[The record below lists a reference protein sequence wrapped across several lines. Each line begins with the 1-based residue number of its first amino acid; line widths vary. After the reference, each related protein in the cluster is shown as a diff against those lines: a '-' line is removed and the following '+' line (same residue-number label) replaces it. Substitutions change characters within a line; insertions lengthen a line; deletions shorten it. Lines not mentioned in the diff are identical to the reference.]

1 MYSQLPS
8 LSTPTS
14 ASHITSLRRSPKAFQ
29 SPKAALSY
37 MYTNSG
43 TSSHFISPKHAKLS
57 KVAVSRSSSAFK
69 LPTLKTLAT
78 LDEAPSLPTPK
89 QVNFRVKSRSKP
101 ANSEATLFEKN
112 YQLNVPISKHSVPR
126 RPMAANKIDEAD
138 LKTSA
143 GTGAENTPT
152 QKDSEQ
158 QALSNHGFQS
168 KLPKEH
174 RRTDL
179 STTTYM
185 EWDQTPSKIIVKR
198 RANLSVKKK
207 VSPAAPMPRPDD
219 PDAEYF
225 TSMVR
230 ACGRSHGQFCADE
243 EAVPEAVRE
252 YLKWLESNF
261 RTMQLMRYDYVVE
274 NPKPITYQRQHPHKK
289 LLLLDLDETLI
300 HCSGDLSLRSQF
312 EMEID
317 FINHE
322 GVPLRGLL
330 NIRPHARQFLQNMS
344 EHFEVVIFTASMKY
358 YADRILRVLDPQRK
372 FVSHVF
378 YRESCART
386 KGDKLVKDLTAF
398 TKVPVEDMILV
409 DNNMYCIWPQP
420 SNGVPIINFEFN
432 QADRELEKLER
443 FLVKLKSGKHTDK
456 LHNQFKI
463 EELISADSVQNYL
476 SLFEC

>member
-14 ASHITSLRRSPKAFQ
+14 VSHVTSLRRSPKAFQ

-37 MYTNSG
+37 MYNNNG
-43 TSSHFISPKHAKLS
+43 TSSTFISPKHARVS
-57 KVAVSRSSSAFK
+57 KAAVSRSSSAFK
-69 LPTLKTLAT
+69 LPTLKTLVS

-89 QVNFRVKSRSKP
+89 QVNFRLKSRSKP
-101 ANSEATLFEKN
+101 TNSEATLFEKN
-112 YQLNVPISKHSVPR
+112 YQLNVPISKQSVPR
-126 RPMAANKIDEAD
+126 RPIAAKHIDEAE
-138 LKTSA
+138 LKTSP

-152 QKDSEQ
+152 QKDSDQ
-158 QALSNHGFQS
+158 QVLSNQGFQS
-168 KLPKEH
+168 KLPKENK
-174 RRTDL
+174 RNDL
-179 STTTYM
+179 TTTTYM

-198 RANLSVKKK
+198 RGNLSVKKK
-207 VSPAAPMPRPDD
+207 ISAAASKPKSEDFD
-219 PDAEYF
+219 TEYYA
-225 TSMVR
+225 SMMQ
-230 ACGRSHGQFCADE
+230 ACGRSHGQFCVDE
-243 EAVPEAVRE
+243 EAVPDSVRDS
-252 YLKWLESNF
+252 LKWLESNF
-261 RTMQLMRYDYVVE
+261 RTMQLMRYDYIVE
-274 NPKPITYQRQHPHKK
+274 SPKPITYQRQQPHKK

-300 HCSGDLSLRSQF
+300 HCSGDLSLRNQF

-358 YADRILRVLDPQRK
+358 YADRILRVLDPQKK

-398 TKVPVEDMILV
+398 TKISVEDMILV

-420 SNGVPIINFEFN
+420 QNGVPIINFEFN
-432 QADRELEKLER
+432 QADRELEKLEG
-443 FLVKLKSGKHTDK
+443 FLIKLKSGKHTDK
-456 LHNQFKI
+456 IHSQFKL
-463 EELISADSVQNYL
+463 EELISAENIQNYL
-476 SLFEC
+476 SLF

>member
-1 MYSQLPS
+1 MYSQLPA

-14 ASHITSLRRSPKAFQ
+14 VSHIASLRRSPKAFQ
-29 SPKAALSY
+29 SPKATLSY
-37 MYTNSG
+37 MYSNSG
-43 TSSHFISPKHAKLS
+43 TSSNFISPKHARDS
-57 KVAVSRSSSAFK
+57 KAAVSRSSSAFK

-78 LDEAPSLPTPK
+78 LEEAPTLQTPK

-101 ANSEATLFEKN
+101 AHSEATLFEKN
-112 YQLNVPISKHSVPR
+112 YQLNVPISKNSVPKR
-126 RPMAANKIDEAD
+126 HLAANKIDEAD
-138 LKTSA
+138 LKTSS
-143 GTGAENTPT
+143 GTEAENTPT

-158 QALSNHGFQS
+158 QMLPNQGFQS
-168 KLPKEH
+168 KMPKENK
-174 RRTDL
+174 RNDL

-185 EWDQTPSKIIVKR
+185 EWNQTPSKIIVKR

-207 VSPAAPMPRPDD
+207 VSPTTSKPRSEDS
-219 PDAEYF
+219 DAEYYS
-225 TSMVR
+225 SMVK
-230 ACGRSHGQFCADE
+230 ACGRSHGRFCTDE
-243 EAVPEAVRE
+243 DSVPETVRD

-261 RTMQLMRYDYVVE
+261 RTMQLMKYDYIVE

-300 HCSGDLSLRSQF
+300 HCSGDLSLRNQF

-330 NIRPHARQFLQNMS
+330 NIRPHARQFLQTMS
-344 EHFEVVIFTASMKY
+344 EHFEVVVFTASMKY

-372 FVSHVF
+372 FISHVF

-386 KGDKLVKDLTAF
+386 RGDKLVKDLTAF

-420 SNGVPIINFEFN
+420 SNGVPILNFEFN
-432 QADRELEKLER
+432 QADRELEKLES
-443 FLVKLKSGKHTDK
+443 FLVNLKSGKHTEK
-456 LHNQFKI
+456 IRNQFKI
-463 EELISADSVQNYL
+463 EELLSVDSIQNYL